1 MEYTAAWWAERG
13 WAVCVECGTVEDFE
27 GPGLPDLERAVDDAM
42 RSIVRR
48 HRFAVRNHRLDF
60 FGTCAGCTSP

>member
-1 MEYTAAWWAERG
+1 
-13 WAVCVECGTVEDFE
+13 VECGTVEDFE

-60 FGTCAGCTSP
+60 FGTCAACTGP